1 MSNTVYQNPITVC
14 ITAYNEVANI
24 PVLMSDLDLI
34 QNRFPL
40 MKCVVVD
47 NASSDETLSLLM
59 QESQNR
65 PWLFVTHLAEN
76 IGYGGGLQEAITLA
90 NTDIVITFP
99 ADLQYSP
106 QAVVMVVEC
115 LHLVSSSQQTLIY
128 GHRVKRHDG
137 VIGRLQSFVY
147 LSICKTLLNL
157 KSHDINGLPKLFP
170 RELVL
175 QHKDVL
181 SKTFFM
187 DAQILFLAQRS
198 NFYIEAVPVE
208 FLPRK
213 LGVSSWSRKRLVTY
227 LSVLGEVFTFRKKM
241 RKTL

>member
-1 MSNTVYQNPITVC
+1 
-14 ITAYNEVANI
+14 
-24 PVLMSDLDLI
+24 
-34 QNRFPL
+34 
-40 MKCVVVD
+40 
-47 NASSDETLSLLM
+47 
-59 QESQNR
+59 
-65 PWLFVTHLAEN
+65 
-76 IGYGGGLQEAITLA
+76 
-90 NTDIVITFP
+90 
-99 ADLQYSP
+99 
-106 QAVVMVVEC
+106 
-115 LHLVSSSQQTLIY
+115 
-128 GHRVKRHDG
+128 
-137 VIGRLQSFVY
+137 

-241 RKTL
+241 RKSL

>member
-1 MSNTVYQNPITVC
+1 MSNTVYQHPITVC

-34 QNRFPL
+34 QDQFPL

-47 NASSDETLSLLM
+47 NASSDQTLSLLL
-59 QESQNR
+59 QERHNR
-65 PWLFVTHLAEN
+65 PWLFVSHLAEN
-76 IGYGGGLQEAITLA
+76 RGYGGGLQEAIA
-90 NTDIVITFP
+90 MADTDTVITFP

-106 QAVVMVVEC
+106 QAVMKVIEC
-115 LHLVSSSQQTLIY
+115 LQLVSSGKQTLIY

-137 VIGRLQSFVY
+137 VVGRVQSFVY

-157 KSHDINGLPKLFP
+157 KSNDINGLPKLFP

-175 QHKDVL
+175 QHRDIL

-187 DAQILFLAQRS
+187 DAQILLLAQKS

-213 LGVSSWSRKRLVTY
+213 LGVSSWSRKRLATY
-227 LSVLGEVFTFRKKM
+227 LSVLGEVFAFRKKM
-241 RKTL
+241 RKSL